1 MNVFQ
6 ILITYH
12 TAFERGF
19 VATLELASLAWVFG
33 IVFGVFCGVLGHSN
47 KQLGN
52 CIRYLYFITQSIPA
66 IIIMF
71 WVHYPLQELLGV
83 SIYPFIT
90 AGGILILI
98 NTISI
103 SKIIMNALDI
113 FPKQYAVAGEVCGL
127 SKSDI
132 TKKINIPIIFRSV
145 FPEVLSQ
152 QVSILQMTVF
162 ASFIS
167 VEELFRV
174 AQQINSQ
181 IYRPIEIY
189 SGVALFFIAVCLP
202 ITLFA
207 NRLRSKYARDYS
219 EK

>member
-12 TAFERGF
+12 TAFERGL
-19 VATLELASLAWVFG
+19 VATLEIASLAWVFG
-33 IVFGVFCGVLGHSN
+33 ILLGVLCGVGGYSN
-47 KQLGN
+47 KLLGN
-52 CIRYLYFITQSIPA
+52 YIQYFYFTTQSIPV

-71 WVHYPLQELLGV
+71 WVHYPFQELIGV
-83 SIYPFIT
+83 VISPFLT
-90 AGGILILI
+90 TVCILVVM
-98 NTISI
+98 NTVCVA
-103 SKIIMNALDI
+103 KIIRNALDT
-113 FPKQYAVAGEVCGL
+113 FPSQYAVAGEVCGL
-127 SKSDI
+127 SKNQVIS
-132 TKKINIPIIFRSV
+132 KIKIPIIFRNII
-145 FPEVLSQ
+145 PEVLSQ
-152 QVSILQMTVF
+152 QVSVLQMTVF

-189 SGVALFFIAVCLP
+189 SSVALFFIAICLP
-202 ITLFA
+202 LTLFA
-207 NRLRSKYARDYS
+207 NKLKLRYNRDYS